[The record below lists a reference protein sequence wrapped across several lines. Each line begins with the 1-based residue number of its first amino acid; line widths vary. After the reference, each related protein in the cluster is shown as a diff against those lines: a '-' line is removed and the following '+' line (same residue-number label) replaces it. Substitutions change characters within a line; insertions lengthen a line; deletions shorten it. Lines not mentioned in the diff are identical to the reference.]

1 MWCGIFQAKCKLETA
16 CLQNCKT
23 AGYPWICEWQHN
35 RIVSLILP
43 LSRLLML
50 PFTLSEVFAVKLGS
64 SLSTIHSTCDE
75 PRIEKYMFHHDYEQS
90 PHSGVTSLYWCPLY
104 EYAWDDLV
112 NFWEIIQ
119 NSEYLFKACSWNY
132 ALEHVFPA
140 ITKGYFWKWMS
151 TIPDR
156 TMLDAGEWQRWVDWV
171 GMMCTSTTRIHFVP
185 FSTQNSCH
193 QLTKS
198 VSASVAATGPALNVY
213 NFTLSL
219 DLLQ

>member
-43 LSRLLML
+43 LSHLLML

-75 PRIEKYMFHHDYEQS
+75 PRIEKYMFHH
-90 PHSGVTSLYWCPLY
+90 
-104 EYAWDDLV
+104 
-112 NFWEIIQ
+112 
-119 NSEYLFKACSWNY
+119 
-132 ALEHVFPA
+132 
-140 ITKGYFWKWMS
+140 FWKWMS